1 MKSIY
6 IFSSDEPKLIES
18 TTPHFEVYWP
28 RTIVQPVD
36 VSIRFAFNVLQ
47 INGNRFEFI
56 WIAPQAEKK
65 PYLHTFEM
73 KLDVCHGIFI
83 YFFFSILFPR
93 SFHRPRTNFPPGRFI
108 RGVLK
113 ALQYM
118 RGVESKLVSVHVD
131 GSM

>member
-28 RTIVQPVD
+28 RAIVQPVD

-83 YFFFSILFPR
+83 YFFFLFYFLAR
-93 SFHRPRTNFPPGRFI
+93 FIVLAQTSPPGD
-108 RGVLK
+108 LLE
-113 ALQYM
+113 AC
-118 RGVESKLVSVHVD
+118 
-131 GSM
+131 